1 MGTRTPQRW
10 TPNLH
15 LKRGH
20 LPSALVR
27 RGRPQAKLL
36 NTLSTRPF
44 YFPQI
49 FPSPDAD
56 RTYLSLSV
64 THMHSISSTRRPG
77 HPRPARAL
85 HLGKTGALQR
95 CAGATVLPRRVEHAL
110 RDPREQPWLHHL
122 VSRGTAS
129 GRVRVGPGPTAVA
142 RPPIGTGA
150 HACMCAWTRACT
162 CTCTRRACYGILYT
176 CGACAVHMAH
186 VTGAYATICHHM
198 APYATI

>member
-1 MGTRTPQRW
+1 M
-10 TPNLH
+10 
-15 LKRGH
+15 
-20 LPSALVR
+20 R
-27 RGRPQAKLL
+27 RGRPKAKLL
-36 NTLSTRPF
+36 NRQHALNQAVLFPQAQMLTVLISLSTHTCTF
-44 YFPQI
+44 
-49 FPSPDAD
+49 
-56 RTYLSLSV
+56 
-64 THMHSISSTRRPG
+64 SISSTRRPG

-122 VSRGTAS
+122 VSRATAS

-150 HACMCAWTRACT
+150 HACMSACTRACS
-162 CTCTRRACYGILYT
+162 CTASRGVHAMAYYTR
-176 CGACAVHMAH
+176 AVHVRCIAH

-198 APYATI
+198 PPYATI